1 MTRPVVLWP
10 TLILIG
16 TFLTLVT
23 VLIGNWIGGYGFPLA
38 WKTGGCPHLA
48 SQSPHRACSLSLMT
62 GWASDLTFYST
73 QLLGIGCSSPTPS
86 TVLEEKRLRGAT
98 VTGCL
103 KEIPIKAGPTRGGL
117 YQESQEARRV
127 NSGTA

>member
-38 WKTGGCPHLA
+38 WKTGGCPPPGLAISPSCLLAIAYDWLGFGLDILFYTAIGDGLLLSYPHL
-48 SQSPHRACSLSLMT
+48 R
-62 GWASDLTFYST
+62 F
-73 QLLGIGCSSPTPS
+73 
-86 TVLEEKRLRGAT
+86 
-98 VTGCL
+98 
-103 KEIPIKAGPTRGGL
+103 RGG
-117 YQESQEARRV
+117 EGERRHQDKV
-127 NSGTA
+127 

>member
-38 WKTGGCPHLA
+38 WKTGGCPPPGIA
-48 SQSPHRACSLSLMT
+48 ISTS
-62 GWASDLTFYST
+62 GLTFYST
-73 QLLGIGCSSPTPS
+73 QLLGMGCSSPTPS
-86 TVLEEKRLRGAT
+86 SVLEEKRLRGAT

-103 KEIPIKAGPTRGGL
+103 KEIPIKAGPTRGVL
-117 YQESQEARRV
+117 YQAL
-127 NSGTA
+127 

>member
-38 WKTGGCPHLA
+38 WKTGGCPPPGIAISTSCLLA
-48 SQSPHRACSLSLMT
+48 IAYDWLGFGL
-62 GWASDLTFYST
+62 DILFYT
-73 QLLGIGCSSPTPS
+73 AIGYGCSSPTPS
-86 TVLEEKRLRGAT
+86 TVLEEKRLRGTT

-103 KEIPIKAGPTRGGL
+103 KEIPNKAGPTRGGL
-117 YQESQEARRV
+117 YQAL
-127 NSGTA
+127 